1 MEFQAIDI
9 WVLGFHFFWGRHG
22 MARWRVPLFQSL
34 SRRRQATMRRPD
46 CRMTQG
52 KDGQGPARWY
62 TRRDCGCDFR
72 VLLCTGR
79 KNSTVWNYGK
89 EVCQCI
95 PNIVIFKYEICMKH
109 VWNMYGICMAYVQ
122 FTPSTSMNALWL
134 CDGLKEP
141 THSFPL
147 RPAMVL
153 QKALLRPWWDPAS
166 RQNAQCAHPDYRIMV
181 YNNHDYNGL

>member
-1 MEFQAIDI
+1 MIYIICTMHISNHLILRQWISRPSTSESL
-9 WVLGFHFFWGRHG
+9 VSTSSEEGT
-22 MARWRVPLFQSL
+22 ARWRVPLSQSL
-34 SRRRQATMRRPD
+34 RSGRQATMRRPD

-52 KDGQGPARWY
+52 KD
-62 TRRDCGCDFR
+62 CCDFT

-95 PNIVIFKYEICMKH
+95 PKIVIFKYEICMKH
-109 VWNMYGICMAYVQ
+109 VWNMYEICMKYVWHMCSSP
-122 FTPSTSMNALWL
+122 PSTSMNALWL
-134 CDGLKEP
+134 CDGLKET

-153 QKALLRPWWDPAS
+153 QKALLRPWVKNQRAIW
-166 RQNAQCAHPDYRIMV
+166 QNAQCAHPDYPLV
-181 YNNHDYNGL
+181 N